1 MIPAPLLV
9 IVAVVERKG
18 KSAIWLSALQVRW
31 RRVAKEAFLPRLPL
45 KDDQE
50 LVVGAALARL
60 ALVNASGIDEDV
72 RNCFTSLQGGY

>member
-9 IVAVVERKG
+9 IVAAVERKG

-60 ALVNASGIDEDV
+60 ALVNASEIDEDV